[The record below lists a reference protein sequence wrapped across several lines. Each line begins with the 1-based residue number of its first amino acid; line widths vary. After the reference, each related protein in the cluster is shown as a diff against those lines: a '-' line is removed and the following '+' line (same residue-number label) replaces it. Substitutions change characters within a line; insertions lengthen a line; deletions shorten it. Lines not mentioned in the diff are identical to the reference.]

1 MADHIDKTRNDH
13 HDFEKGNLQD
23 FKQDNPFFFFSEWY
37 EDAHEQNAADPHA
50 VVLSTV
56 DKTGQP
62 SSRIVYMRELLEEGF
77 IIYTNYLSRKGAE
90 IGVNQKVAGLFYWD
104 VLERQV
110 RIEGEAVMVDAAIS
124 DDYFEGRPRLSKI
137 GAWASE
143 QSTEIESRST
153 LEERVKFFEEKF
165 PNEVPRPPHWGGYLI
180 VPNYFEF
187 WQGRQGRLHDRLC
200 YKLEEDKWLKYRIAP

>member
-13 HDFEKGNLQD
+13 HEFEKGNLQD
-23 FKQDNPFFFFSEWY
+23 FKQDNPFLFFSEWY
-37 EDAHEQNAADPHA
+37 ENAHEQNAADPHA

-90 IGVNQKVAGLFYWD
+90 IGVNQKVAGLFYWE

>member
-1 MADHIDKTRNDH
+1 MTDHIDKTRNDR

-23 FKQDNPFFFFSEWY
+23 FIHDNPLLFFNQWY
-37 EDAHEQNAADPHA
+37 QDAHEKNAADPHA
-50 VVLSTV
+50 VILSTV

-110 RIEGEAVMVDAAIS
+110 RIEGEAVMVDAKVS
-124 DDYFEGRPRLSKI
+124 DAYFESRPRLSQI

-143 QSTEIESRST
+143 QSTEIDSRTS
-153 LEERVKFFEEKF
+153 LEDRVEYYQDKF
-165 PNEVPRPPHWGGYLI
+165 PNKVPRPPHWGGYLI

-187 WQGRQGRLHDRLC
+187 WQGRVGRLHDRLC
-200 YKLEEDKWLKYRIAP
+200 YTLQEDKWLKSRIAP

>member
-1 MADHIDKTRNDH
+1 
-13 HDFEKGNLQD
+13 
-23 FKQDNPFFFFSEWY
+23 
-37 EDAHEQNAADPHA
+37 
-50 VVLSTV
+50 
-56 DKTGQP
+56 
-62 SSRIVYMRELLEEGF
+62 
-77 IIYTNYLSRKGAE
+77 
-90 IGVNQKVAGLFYWD
+90 
-104 VLERQV
+104 
-110 RIEGEAVMVDAAIS
+110 MVDAAIS

-200 YKLEEDKWLKYRIAP
+200 YKLEEDKWLKYSTLR

>member
-1 MADHIDKTRNDH
+1 MSDHIDKTRNDR
-13 HDFEKGNLQD
+13 HDFEKGSLQD
-23 FKQDNPFFFFSEWY
+23 FKYENPLLFFNEWY
-37 EDAHEQNAADPHA
+37 QDAHEKNAADPHA

-62 SSRIVYMRELLEEGF
+62 SSRIVYMRELIEEGF

-110 RIEGEAVMVDAAIS
+110 RVEGEAVMVDAEIS
-124 DDYFEGRPRLSKI
+124 DAYFASRPRLSQI

-143 QSTEIESRST
+143 QSSEIEARAS
-153 LEERVKFFEEKF
+153 LEERVAFFEKKF

-180 VPNYFEF
+180 VPTYFEF
-187 WQGRQGRLHDRLC
+187 WQGRLGRLHDRLC
-200 YKLEEDKWLKYRIAP
+200 YQLVEDKWRKFRIAP

>member
-1 MADHIDKTRNDH
+1 
-13 HDFEKGNLQD
+13 
-23 FKQDNPFFFFSEWY
+23 
-37 EDAHEQNAADPHA
+37 
-50 VVLSTV
+50 
-56 DKTGQP
+56 
-62 SSRIVYMRELLEEGF
+62 MRELLEEGF

-90 IGVNQKVAGLFYWD
+90 IGVNQKVAGLFYWE